1 MRVVKLSISN
11 IKRVTA
17 VEIIPGPHS
26 VVISGSNDSGKSS
39 TLDSIEYV
47 LSGGKSIPEMPL
59 RQGARSGYIV
69 ADLGDIVV
77 ERTFSSS
84 GTNLT
89 VKSKDG
95 QKLSRPQDLLDSLC
109 SKVSF
114 DPLAFVRMKPEQQAE
129 MLKKLVNLDFT
140 ELNNK
145 RKKAYDDRTVV
156 NRQLEQKSAALAGI
170 AEVTD
175 APEAEVSVQDVVN
188 KLKEAQKHNKAI
200 EDACSE
206 FNDHV
211 NEDSQTKADIKVL
224 EDQVVEIQKK
234 IASKQEY
241 IIKLATYITE
251 KKAEIDKMVAID
263 TDAIEA
269 EMTTIDQR
277 NTKFRQAQRRKEVA
291 EEVKSLKA
299 QADKLTDDIQTIDE
313 YKNDQVAKAKFPIE
327 GLSFDEVG
335 VMLNNV
341 PFSQGSQAR
350 QLQAA
355 IAIGIAL
362 NPTIRIILVRDAS
375 LLDEASLTMVK
386 EMAEKHDAQVWL
398 EIVSSNDPQA
408 VIIEDGKVKE

>member
-1 MRVVKLSISN
+1 MRIVKLEVSN

-175 APEAEVSVQDVVN
+175 APEAEVSVQDVVT
-188 KLKEAQKHNKAI
+188 KLRAARDHNQKITEAIATATEAGVEVKEITDEIKKINDNI
-200 EDACSE
+200 EALQTQL
-206 FNDHV
+206 NIK
-211 NEDSQTKADIKVL
+211 TKAL
-224 EDQVVEIQKK
+224 ENAMIHGNRLAAEVQKM
-234 IASKQEY
+234 SPVD
-241 IIKLATYITE
+241 E
-251 KKAEIDKMVAID
+251 K
-263 TDAIEA
+263 AIEA

-291 EEVKSLKA
+291 DEVKSLKA
-299 QADKLTDDIQTIDE
+299 QADKLTEDIQTIDE

-398 EIVSSNDPQA
+398 EIVSSDDPKA
-408 VIIEDGKVKE
+408 VIIEDGRVKE